1 MSLETDHKSRLRH
14 FWGLFWPIF
23 NFFGGGHIQK
33 LILPP
38 PKKSKS
44 RLKRTPK
51 ATEAGFVVSLLK
63 MVLKRGCMRVIAI
76 VNQKGGSGK
85 TTTAVNLAAALAE
98 ANKKVLLIDL
108 DPQASASMWYGF
120 KDKGKGLFDVLTDDE
135 KLENVVEKTNIN
147 DLHIIASSVLL
158 SGVEKALANEVAS
171 ESILKNKL
179 AMIQDGRWDY
189 VLIDCPPTLGILS
202 LNDLTV
208 AKEVLV
214 PVEAHVMALHG
225 LVQLLKT
232 INLVK
237 QRLNPTLEIAGI
249 LACRVDYRTKHSSE
263 VLNQLRSRFE
273 GKVCKS
279 VIRENIRLAEAPLHL
294 KPITTYDTNCNGSN
308 DYRMLAKELLEQK
321 EPPANATSSSVPS

>member
-1 MSLETDHKSRLRH
+1 M
-14 FWGLFWPIF
+14 
-23 NFFGGGHIQK
+23 
-33 LILPP
+33 
-38 PKKSKS
+38 
-44 RLKRTPK
+44 RT
-51 ATEAGFVVSLLK
+51 
-63 MVLKRGCMRVIAI
+63 IAI

-98 ANKKVLLIDL
+98 AGKKVLLIDL
-108 DPQASASMWYGF
+108 DPQASASLWYGF
-120 KDKGKGLFDVLTDDE
+120 KDKGKALYSVLTEDE
-135 KLENVVEKTNIN
+135 RIENAIEKTEVN
-147 DLHIIASSVLL
+147 DLHIIPSSVLL

-179 AMIQDGRWDY
+179 EMLSVKPWDY

-202 LNDLTV
+202 LNALTM

-237 QRLNPTLEIAGI
+237 QRLNPNLEIAGI
-249 LACRVDYRTKHSSE
+249 LACRVDYRTKHSQE
-263 VLNQLRSRFE
+263 VLNQLKTRFE
-273 GKVCKS
+273 GKVCSS

-294 KPITTYDTNCNGSN
+294 KPITVYDTNCNGAN
-308 DYRMLAKELLEQK
+308 DYRKLAQEVMGTQK
-321 EPPANATSSSVPS
+321 APTTTSAPS

>member
-1 MSLETDHKSRLRH
+1 
-14 FWGLFWPIF
+14 
-23 NFFGGGHIQK
+23 
-33 LILPP
+33 
-38 PKKSKS
+38 
-44 RLKRTPK
+44 
-51 ATEAGFVVSLLK
+51 
-63 MVLKRGCMRVIAI
+63 MRIIAI

-98 ANKKVLLIDL
+98 AKKKVLLIDL

-120 KDKGKGLFDVLTDDE
+120 KDKGKGLFDVLTEDE
-135 KLENVVEKTNIN
+135 KVENIIEKTDVE
-147 DLHIIASSVLL
+147 DLHIVPSSVLL

-179 AMIQDGRWDY
+179 ERVPNKPWDY

-202 LNDLTV
+202 LNALTM

-237 QRLNPTLEIAGI
+237 QRLNPRLEITGI
-249 LACRVDYRTKHSSE
+249 LPCRVDYRTNHSAE
-263 VLNQLRSRFE
+263 VLTQLRTRFE
-273 GKVCKS
+273 GKVCTS

-294 KPITTYDTNCNGSN
+294 KPITVYDAKCNGAH
-308 DYRMLAKELLEQK
+308 DYRKLAAELMGHENPL
-321 EPPANATSSSVPS
+321 PPTSIPAPSNSPLATS